1 MKRENP
7 LNNMKQILLLTLSIT
22 LTCSMSFGKIWRVNN
37 NSGVTADFTTLQA
50 AHDGAS
56 SGDTIYLE
64 SSPTSY
70 GGLTCTKKLAII
82 GTGYFLDQN
91 TDLQAFAL
99 PSHVGSIYFNEGSQG
114 SSVEGLSID
123 NSAIYISVN
132 DIVVRRNNFG
142 GISGTTPDYYVGG
155 VSIYYGASNILI
167 TQNYALQ
174 INSNGSSTGVLISN
188 NFISINAYFGEAA
201 TQASISLNPNT
212 VAIIKN
218 NIFRRGT
225 ISAYNSNISNNIM
238 IAGYLAGSG
247 NLISN
252 NISSSTQFGN
262 TNSNQQNVTITN
274 VFEGTGS
281 YDGAYKLKS
290 GSPAIGAGYGSTTA
304 NPVDCGI
311 FGGNTPY
318 KLSGLPAIPS
328 IYFFTNQPV
337 GSNSDPID
345 VQVKVRSNN

>member
-1 MKRENP
+1 MKRS
-7 LNNMKQILLLTLSIT
+7 LLLSVAVT
-22 LTCSMSFGKIWRVNN
+22 LTCSMSFAKIWRVNN

-50 AHDGAS
+50 AYDGAS

-70 GGLTCTKKLAII
+70 GGISCYKKLAII

-99 PSHVGSIYFNEGSQG
+99 SAKLGYINFYTGSEG
-114 SSVEGLSID
+114 SSVEGVDFNGGSM
-123 NSAIYISVN
+123 NIYVN
-132 DIVVRRNNFG
+132 DIVVRRNRFSQDANPT
-142 GISGTTPDYYVGG
+142 SQNVYVGT
-155 VSIYYGASNILI
+155 VNINSGASNILI
-167 TQNYALQ
+167 TQNFG
-174 INSNGSSTGVLISN
+174 IWISSNSSSTGILISN
-188 NFISINAYFGEAA
+188 NYIIYGLNYGGTVPSVNLNA
-201 TQASISLNPNT
+201 NT

-218 NIFRRGT
+218 NIFGRGM

-238 IAGYLAGSG
+238 IDGSLSGSG

-252 NISSSTQFGN
+252 NIGNSTQFGN
-262 TNSNQQNVTITN
+262 TNGNQQNVAMTN

-281 YDGAYKLKS
+281 NDGAFRLKS

-311 FGGNTPY
+311 FGGTTPY

>member
-1 MKRENP
+1 MK
-7 LNNMKQILLLTLSIT
+7 KFLLLSVAVT
-22 LTCSMSFGKIWRVNN
+22 LTCTMSFAKIWRVNN
-37 NSGVTADFTTLQA
+37 NSGVTADFTALQA

-70 GGLTCTKKLAII
+70 GGLNCTKKLAII

-91 TDLQAFAL
+91 TDLQAFTL
-99 PSHVGSIYFNEGSQG
+99 PSHVSGISFNAGSQG
-114 SSVEGLSID
+114 SSVEGLSFDGNGI
-123 NSAIYISVN
+123 SIYSVN

-142 GISGTTPDYYVGG
+142 GINGSTPDYYVG
-155 VSIYYGASNILI
+155 VINIYNGASNILI
-167 TQNYALQ
+167 TQNYAVQ
-174 INSNGSSTGVLISN
+174 VYSNSSSTGVLISN
-188 NFISINAYFGEAA
+188 NFISYQSYYGDNTANAAINLHA
-201 TQASISLNPNT
+201 NT

-218 NIFRRGT
+218 NIFRRGA

-238 IAGYLAGSG
+238 IVGSLAGSG

-252 NISSSTQFGN
+252 NIGSSTQFGN
-262 TNSNQQNVTITN
+262 TNGNKQNVDAGTI
-274 VFEGTGS
+274 FEGTGS

-290 GSPAIGAGYGSTTA
+290 GSPAIGAGYGSTSA
-304 NPVDCGI
+304 SPVDCGI
-311 FGGNTPY
+311 FGGTTPY

-328 IYFFTNQPV
+328 IYFFSNQPV

>member
-1 MKRENP
+1 MK
-7 LNNMKQILLLTLSIT
+7 KFLLLSVAVT
-22 LTCSMSFGKIWRVNN
+22 LTCSISFAKIWRVNN

-56 SGDTIYLE
+56 GGDTIYME

-70 GGLTCTKKLAII
+70 GGLNCTKKLAII

-91 TDLQAFAL
+91 TDLQAFTLSAK
-99 PSHVGSIYFNEGSQG
+99 VGQINFYAGSEG
-114 SSVEGLSID
+114 SSVEGLDFQASGLTI
-123 NSAIYISVN
+123 NVN

-142 GISGTTPDYYVGG
+142 AVNGTNPDYYVGG
-155 VSIYYGASNILI
+155 VAIYNGASNILI

-174 INSNGSSTGVLISN
+174 INSNSSSTGVLISN
-188 NFISINAYFGEAA
+188 NVISFNAYYGETTTQPSINLHA
-201 TQASISLNPNT
+201 NT

-218 NIFRRGT
+218 NIFRRGV

-238 IAGYLAGSG
+238 IAGSLAGSG

-252 NISSSTQFGN
+252 NIGNSTQFGN
-262 TNSNQQNVTITN
+262 TNGNKQNVDAGAI
-274 VFEGTGS
+274 FESTGS
-281 YDGAYKLKS
+281 FDGAYKLKS

-304 NPVDCGI
+304 SPVDCGI
-311 FGGNTPY
+311 FGGTTPY

-328 IYFFTNQPV
+328 IYFFSNQPV

>member
-1 MKRENP
+1 MKRENI
-7 LNNMKQILLLTLSIT
+7 LSNMKKILLLSTSLI
-22 LTCSMSFGKIWRVNN
+22 LTCSMSFAKIWRVNN
-37 NSGVTADFTTLQA
+37 NNGVTADFTTLQA
-50 AHDGAS
+50 AHDAAA
-56 SGDTIYLE
+56 SGDSIYLE

-70 GGLTCTKKLAII
+70 GGLNCSKKLAII

-91 TDLQAFAL
+91 SELQAFTLSAKTDY
-99 PSHVGSIYFNEGSQG
+99 IYFNAGSSG
-114 SSVEGLSID
+114 SSVEGID
-123 NSAIYISVN
+123 FRSNSMNINVN

-142 GISGTTPDYYVGG
+142 GINGATPDYWVG
-155 VSIYYGASNILI
+155 VINIYNGASNILI
-167 TQNYALQ
+167 TQNFSVQ
-174 INSNGSSTGVLISN
+174 IFSNGSSTGVLISN
-188 NFISINAYFGEAA
+188 NFISMNAYLGETAN
-201 TQASISLNPNT
+201 QASINLNANT

-225 ISAYNSNISNNIM
+225 ISAYNCNISNNIM
-238 IAGYLAGSG
+238 VAGFLSGSG
-247 NLISN
+247 NLIAN
-252 NISSSTQFGN
+252 NLSSGTQFGN
-262 TNSNQQNVTITN
+262 TNGNQQNITIAN

-281 YDGAYKLKS
+281 FDGAYQLKT

-311 FGGNTPY
+311 FGGTTPY

-328 IYFFTNQPV
+328 IYFFSNQPV

>member
-1 MKRENP
+1 MK
-7 LNNMKQILLLTLSIT
+7 KFLLLSVAVT
-22 LTCSMSFGKIWRVNN
+22 LTCSISFAKIWRVNN

-64 SSPTSY
+64 SSPNGY
-70 GGLTCTKKLAII
+70 GGLNCTKKLAII

-91 TDLQAFAL
+91 TDLQAFTL
-99 PSHVGSIYFNEGSQG
+99 PSHVGGITFSAGSQG
-114 SSVEGLSID
+114 SSVEGLSFD
-123 NSAIYISVN
+123 NNSVYINVN
-132 DIVVRRNNFG
+132 DIVVRRNYFASAN
-142 GISGTTPDYYVGG
+142 GTTPDYYVGG
-155 VSIYYGASNILI
+155 VAIYNGASNILI

-174 INSNGSSTGVLISN
+174 INSNSSSTGVLISN
-188 NFISINAYFGEAA
+188 NVISFNAYYGETTTQPSINLHA
-201 TQASISLNPNT
+201 NT

-218 NIFRRGT
+218 NIFRRGV

-238 IAGYLAGSG
+238 IAGSLAGSG

-252 NISSSTQFGN
+252 NIGNSTQFGN
-262 TNSNQQNVTITN
+262 TNGNKQNVDAGTI
-274 VFEGTGS
+274 FESTGS
-281 YDGAYKLKS
+281 FDGAYKLKS

-304 NPVDCGI
+304 SPVDCGI
-311 FGGNTPY
+311 FGGTTPY

-328 IYFFTNQPV
+328 IYFFSNQPV

>member
-1 MKRENP
+1 MKRS
-7 LNNMKQILLLTLSIT
+7 LLLSVAVT
-22 LTCSMSFGKIWRVNN
+22 LTCSMSFAKIWRVNN
-37 NSGVTADFTTLQA
+37 NSGVTADFTTLNA
-50 AHDGAS
+50 AYEGAS
-56 SGDTIYLE
+56 GGDTIYLE

-70 GGLTCTKKLAII
+70 GGLNCYKKLAII

-99 PSHVGSIYFNEGSQG
+99 SAKVGQINFYAGAEG
-114 SSVEGLSID
+114 SSVEGLDFQAS
-123 NSAIYISVN
+123 SVAINVN

-142 GISGTTPDYYVGG
+142 SINGSTPDYYVGG
-155 VSIYYGASNILI
+155 VAIYNGASNILI
-167 TQNYALQ
+167 TQNYAVQ
-174 INSNGSSTGVLISN
+174 INSNSSSTGVLISN
-188 NFISINAYFGEAA
+188 NVISFNAYYGETTTQPSINLHA
-201 TQASISLNPNT
+201 NT

-218 NIFRRGT
+218 NIFRRGV

-238 IAGYLAGSG
+238 IAGSLAGSG

-252 NISSSTQFGN
+252 NIGNSTQFGN
-262 TNSNQQNVTITN
+262 TNGNQQNVTIAN

-281 YDGAYKLKS
+281 FDGAYKLKS

-311 FGGNTPY
+311 FGGTTPY